1 MKTLQEISAA
11 LDAAHPVLTEVIKGM
26 EVELSPAARADT
38 LAQWA
43 QGELEK
49 QEALA
54 AEAALAALAAEA
66 ALAASGR
73 KTWPN
78 VAAFLTAFTMPELAG
93 ISLSTDPTLAALRI
107 LLLSHPDEVWSD
119 DPRILAGLDAL
130 VAAGVITK
138 ARRAEI
144 VAR

>member
-11 LDAAHPVLTEVIKGM
+11 LDAAHPVLTEVINGM
-26 EVELSPAARADT
+26 VVELSPAARADT

-43 QGELEK
+43 QFELGR
-49 QEALA
+49 QEALNALA
-54 AEAALAALAAEA
+54 AE
-66 ALAASGR
+66 AASGR

-78 VAAFLTAFTMPELAG
+78 VAAFLSSFTMPELAG